1 MKRIAAALTLA
12 AAGAVAGL
20 LLSQGAAS
28 AANARAGIV
37 DVNTN
42 LGYQNSAAAGTGMV
56 LTASGI
62 VLTNNHVIRGATTI
76 RVVDPSTHR
85 SYSATV
91 LGYDPAADVA
101 VLKLKGAANLKTV
114 QLGDSSK
121 VRRGDA
127 VTAIG
132 NAGGTGVLTAA
143 AGTVT
148 GLQRTITASDGDVA
162 EQLSGLIET
171 DAALQPGD
179 SGGPLV
185 DASGRV
191 IGMDT
196 AASSGFYFQ
205 SGASDAYAI
214 PINRAV
220 SIAKHIESGHSA
232 TAHIGPTAFLGVS
245 VQASGY
251 DQGGSFVP
259 GALVVTVVPG
269 SPAESAGLVP
279 GDLIT
284 AFNGSSVS
292 STTAL
297 AALVLHQSPGASVQL
312 NWIDQSGNQQAGT
325 VALAS
330 GPPQ

>member
-1 MKRIAAALTLA
+1 MKRLVAALTLA

-20 LLSQGAAS
+20 LLTQGAAS
-28 AANARAGIV
+28 AANARTGIV

-56 LTASGI
+56 LTSSGI

-85 SYSATV
+85 TYTATV

-114 QLGDSSK
+114 TLGDSSK

-143 AGTVT
+143 SGTIT
-148 GLQRTITASDGDVA
+148 GLQRTITASDGDVS

-220 SIAKHIESGHSA
+220 TIAKQIQSGHSA
-232 TAHIGPTAFLGVS
+232 TAHIGATAFLGVS

-251 DQGGSFVP
+251 DQNGTFVS
-259 GALVVTVVPG
+259 GALVMTVVPG

-284 AFNGSSVS
+284 AFNGSSIS

-297 AALVLHQSPGASVQL
+297 AGFVLDQSPGANVQL
-312 NWIDQSGNQQAGT
+312 TWIDQAGNQQAAT
-325 VALAS
+325 VALAT